1 MTEYCDIEIRKP
13 LTNRTI
19 PVLRLGNLR
28 STGTNWNCSSL
39 TVRNSKQCEIHT
51 TMMLVLDRYIQ
62 TMNSLD
68 NPPGSWAVHILHE
81 YKRRHDEDQEYLRTL
96 GADLIKAIEGEE

>member
-28 STGTNWNCSSL
+28 STGTNWYCSSL

-51 TMMLVLDRYIQ
+51 NMMLVLDRYIQ
-62 TMNSLD
+62 TMSRLD
-68 NPPGSWAVHILHE
+68 NPPETSAIRILE
-81 YKRRHDEDQEYLRTL
+81 
-96 GADLIKAIEGEE
+96 DLIKAIEEQK